1 MRLSPQISSR
11 HTACATLTLD
21 DFRFEELRV
30 QIDPQSGANSVII
43 SVDRA
48 TSAIDRA
55 ATVDMGGVKLIIAG
69 RPEPP
74 PARGCATCCFIAI
87 TCICPLCL
95 CISRW
100 CTFSC
105 FVTIKILFNFVDAEQ
120 KYFIGCGVSGIRVIF
135 GILIG

>member
-1 MRLSPQISSR
+1 MQLSPQISSR

-30 QIDPQSGANSVII
+30 QIDPQSGANSVMSIVDI
-43 SVDRA
+43 VPRGTDRA
-48 TSAIDRA
+48 VTADI
-55 ATVDMGGVKLIIAG
+55 GGDILITAG

-74 PARGCATCCFIAI
+74 PARGCATCCFLSI
-87 TCICPLCL
+87 TFICPLCL